1 MRAMISQP
9 SVDTEP
15 VKRLAN
21 LQTRLVDYASSIG
34 ELRTSD
40 EVLEALHAIIAK
52 SLPLC
57 VLGAVRFPVNTAGWS
72 ENRLGKSVFLH
83 KDFPDGCGKTMSLS
97 RTENFLRFCSWLGR
111 ALLHSPGPK
120 FNGCSNPSGLIAGI
134 TSWLLNTECATD

>member
-15 VKRLAN
+15 VARFAD
-21 LQTRLVDYASSIG
+21 LQARLVDYASRIG

-40 EVLEALHAIIAK
+40 DVLEALHAIITK

-57 VLGAVRFPVNTAGWS
+57 VLGAVRFPVNAAGWS

-83 KDFPDGCGKTMSLS
+83 KDVPDGWWEDHVALSQGKIFSD
-97 RTENFLRFCSWLGR
+97 FVLG
-111 ALLHSPGPK
+111 
-120 FNGCSNPSGLIAGI
+120 
-134 TSWLLNTECATD
+134 